1 MMKKIIFFLIL
12 VLAFLSFQKKAS
24 AYSPKAPNITGKV
37 FNAISG
43 YKNINLK
50 KINKKIIIVNFWATW
65 CPPCRAEIPELER
78 FYKKNNKNVLIIGV
92 NVNITKNGVKTFLK
106 KYGVTYPVVHANML
120 EMESYGGI
128 NLIPQSFFI
137 NNYHHIVF
145 HWQGEATKL
154 LLNTVIKKMLSLQ
167 IKK

>member
-1 MMKKIIFFLIL
+1 
-12 VLAFLSFQKKAS
+12 
-24 AYSPKAPNITGKV
+24 
-37 FNAISG
+37 
-43 YKNINLK
+43 
-50 KINKKIIIVNFWATW
+50 
-65 CPPCRAEIPELER
+65 
-78 FYKKNNKNVLIIGV
+78 
-92 NVNITKNGVKTFLK
+92 
-106 KYGVTYPVVHANML
+106 ML